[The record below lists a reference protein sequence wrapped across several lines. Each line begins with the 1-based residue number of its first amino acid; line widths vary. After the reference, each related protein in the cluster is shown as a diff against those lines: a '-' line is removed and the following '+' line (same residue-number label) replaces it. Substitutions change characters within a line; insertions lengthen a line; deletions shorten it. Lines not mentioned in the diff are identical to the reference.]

1 MIDLWIF
8 NYNTILLS
16 IRITL
21 DKALVKYRFS
31 SKDLSKASFV
41 IAKSLFEKAKNNPS
55 DSTFYRVYD
64 KGNNFLV
71 TYIGQSGIFVA
82 RVPRNESRY
91 IPSIIGFFRSL
102 DLNPYIKMAF
112 DIGDVVRVL
121 HVIRE
126 KIKENFGRR
135 TIVV

>member
-82 RVPRNESRY
+82 RVPRNEGRY